1 MEDRPL
7 TKEDVQKLLVC
18 AAQLMQAAKQTLEQ
32 ADRVL
37 RSQDARRAAAEA
49 AAKPA
54 PPPQPRH
61 TPPKPPKPKEK
72 PKPYVGPSSHLEHW
86 RHR

>member
-1 MEDRPL
+1 MEDQPL
-7 TKEDVQKLLVC
+7 TKEDIQKLLIC
-18 AAQLMQAAKQTLEQ
+18 GAQLMQAAKQTLEQ
-32 ADRVL
+32 ADRIL

-54 PPPQPRH
+54 PPPQPRQ
-61 TPPKPPKPKEK
+61 TPPPKPPK

>member
-1 MEDRPL
+1 MEDQPL
-7 TKEDVQKLLVC
+7 TKEDIQKLLIC
-18 AAQLMQAAKQTLEQ
+18 GAQLMQAAKQTLEQ
-32 ADRVL
+32 ADRIL
-37 RSQDARRAAAEA
+37 RRQDARRAAAEA

-54 PPPQPRH
+54 PPPQPRQ
-61 TPPKPPKPKEK
+61 TPPPKPPK